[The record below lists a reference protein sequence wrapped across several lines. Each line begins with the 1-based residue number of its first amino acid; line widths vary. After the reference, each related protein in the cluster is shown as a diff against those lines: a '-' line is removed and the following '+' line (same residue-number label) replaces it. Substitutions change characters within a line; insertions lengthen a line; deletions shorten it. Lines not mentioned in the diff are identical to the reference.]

1 MDATPPES
9 GPLVYQIR
17 VKGHLA
23 PDWAEWFDGMTIS
36 NEAQGEAVLSGPVRD
51 QAALYGLIA
60 KIRDLGLLLIAV
72 NRAEHESK
80 TKHNMNSA

>member
-1 MDATPPES
+1 MAATPDTS
-9 GPLVYQIR
+9 ATQLYQIR

-36 NEAQGEAVLSGPVRD
+36 NESQGEMVLIGAVRD

-60 KIRDLGLLLIAV
+60 KIRDLGLSLIAIH
-72 NRAEHESK
+72 RIDQK
-80 TKHNMNSA
+80 